1 MVFIPI
7 FPYCVGEAEVAAV
20 AVCWAQFFLVE
31 VAVVEVEVA
40 VVEVEAV
47 VVEVE
52 AVVLV
57 VVAFW
62 LV

>member
-7 FPYCVGEAEVAAV
+7 FPSCVGEAEVAEV

-31 VAVVEVEVA
+31 
-40 VVEVEAV
+40 AV
-47 VVEVE
+47 VV
-52 AVVLV
+52 VVV

>member
-1 MVFIPI
+1 M
-7 FPYCVGEAEVAAV
+7 AEVAAV
-20 AVCWAQFFLVE
+20 SVCSAQFFL
-31 VAVVEVEVA
+31 VEVA

-52 AVVLV
+52 AVV

>member
-7 FPYCVGEAEVAAV
+7 FPSCVGEAEVAAV
-20 AVCWAQFFLVE
+20 AVCWAQFFLV
-31 VAVVEVEVA
+31 A

-47 VVEVE
+47 VV
-52 AVVLV
+52 V

>member
-1 MVFIPI
+1 MVFISI
-7 FPYCVGEAEVAAV
+7 FPSCVGEAEVAAV

-31 VAVVEVEVA
+31 VAVVEVEA
-40 VVEVEAV
+40 VVLV
-47 VVEVE
+47 
-52 AVVLV
+52 VVLV

>member
-1 MVFIPI
+1 M
-7 FPYCVGEAEVAAV
+7 AAV
-20 AVCWAQFFLVE
+20 AVCSVQFFLVE
-31 VAVVEVEVA
+31 VAVVEV
-40 VVEVEAV
+40 VVAV

-52 AVVLV
+52 AVV